1 MAVLLA
7 QKTNTTFCKK
17 VEAVLEPSDKLSLTV
32 HTADDKTLTAI
43 LDLKTDTALNT
54 GTYIYID
61 LFDSSIKTV
70 EWGDI
75 PIANPILGIVFNFS
89 DEIYVCLYT
98 TELDPILSANVVPN
112 IVEDV
117 IEYIKQTSN
126 SYKLR
131 RQLLEY
137 KEVHVKNRLPL
148 HASVTSNETQVD
160 FLTEIIRELV
170 KGNPELETKYGSLL
184 ESLKAVGT
192 ETVKPFDIPK
202 LVEEKKK
209 VRDVQIEYFDYR
221 NALH

>member
-7 QKTNTTFCKK
+7 QKINTTFCKK

-32 HTADDKTLTAI
+32 HTADDKRLATI
-43 LDLKTDTALNT
+43 LNLKTDTVANT

-61 LFDSSIKTV
+61 LLDSSIKTV

-75 PIANPILGIVFNFS
+75 QITNPILGIVFNFI

-98 TELDPILSANVVPN
+98 TELDPILSANIVPN
-112 IVEDV
+112 IVDDA
-117 IEYIKQTSN
+117 IEYIKQTN
-126 SYKLR
+126 NAYKVR

-137 KEVHVKNRLPL
+137 KEIYVKNQLPL

-160 FLTEIIRELV
+160 FLTEIIRELI

-184 ESLKAVGT
+184 ESLKLVGT

-209 VRDVQIEYFDYR
+209 VRDVQKDYFEYR
-221 NALH
+221 ESLQ